1 MHLDKIIDSLFITI
15 GLIKPMPVKQGRKH
29 SPETRKRM
37 SDAAKD
43 AHARRRA
50 EKEAIQ
56 LGLVQVLA
64 AQQKCDLNAFDQ
76 ADATIAKA
84 IEHFSKK

>member
-1 MHLDKIIDSLFITI
+1 MHLNKIVKSIFITLGI
-15 GLIKPMPVKQGRKH
+15 IKPMPVGRN
-29 SPETRKRM
+29 RKRT
-37 SDAAKD
+37 SEQRKRIADGTKA

-56 LGLVQVLA
+56 AGLVQVLA
-64 AQQKCDLNAFDQ
+64 DQQKCDLNAFDQ
-76 ADATIAKA
+76 ADAAIAKA